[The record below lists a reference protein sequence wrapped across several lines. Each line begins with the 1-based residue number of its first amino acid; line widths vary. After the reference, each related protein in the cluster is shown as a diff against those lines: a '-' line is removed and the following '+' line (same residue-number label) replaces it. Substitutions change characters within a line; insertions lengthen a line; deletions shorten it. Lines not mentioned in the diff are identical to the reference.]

1 MKKEMLDALNAQM
14 NYEFYSA
21 HIYLSMASYAAE
33 LGLQGFENWLLVQ
46 YEEEVFH
53 ARKFFSFIVS
63 RGERPIIKGFE
74 NPEVDFK
81 NMLNLLETALHHEQI
96 VTSRIHDLMKLA
108 DSINDYAA
116 RSFLLWFIDE
126 QVEEEESFN
135 DLIVKV
141 KLVKDAGLYLL
152 DKELSTRTF
161 TPEAE

>member
-14 NYEFYSA
+14 NFEFFSA

-33 LGLQGFENWLLVQ
+33 LGLTGFENWLLVQ

-53 ARKFFSFIVS
+53 ARKFFGYIVS

-81 NMLNLLETALHHEQI
+81 SILSTLETALHHERI
-96 VTSRIHDLMKLA
+96 VTSRINDLMKLA
-108 DSINDYAA
+108 DSINDYAT
-116 RSFLLWFIDE
+116 RSFLLWFVDE

-135 DLIVKV
+135 DLILKV
-141 KLVKDAGLYLL
+141 KLVKDAGLYML

-161 TPEAE
+161 TPSAE